1 MLIPA
6 KHIIYCCNLKKT
18 HFVYC
23 NEQFIAIFVMYDKQ
37 KEEMERLFE
46 SFIKKLAITNTSF
59 VRSLMNEIEWEARLI
74 GIKGAQG
81 VGKTTLLLQY
91 IKLNLP
97 MDKTV
102 LYASVDNI
110 WFSEHKLYDLDRK
123 SVV

>member
-23 NEQFIAIFVMYDKQ
+23 DEQFIAIFVMYDKQ

-74 GIKGAQG
+74 GI
-81 VGKTTLLLQY
+81 
-91 IKLNLP
+91 
-97 MDKTV
+97 
-102 LYASVDNI
+102 NI
-110 WFSEHKLYDLDRK
+110 IRK
-123 SVV
+123 SKCSRISKRKVHFTKRNV